1 MSLDVWKMCDSF
13 SKKENF
19 RCLNRHKNTNT
30 LVIKIYFLNLGS
42 LKLAIFQITFLKID
56 HCAAWAGLVQYVL
69 LVSFGFRRRM
79 AIYAQRNSILPLL
92 YATSS
97 TQWFP
102 ITKKGDTKS
111 FAIIG

>member
-1 MSLDVWKMCDSF
+1 MA
-13 SKKENF
+13 
-19 RCLNRHKNTNT
+19 
-30 LVIKIYFLNLGS
+30 I
-42 LKLAIFQITFLKID
+42 LKRRFLKID
-56 HCAAWAGLVQYVL
+56 HCAAWARLVQYVL